1 MQSAHAGKMPS
12 IDRNETATDALISN
26 ITRSSEMNDTAPF
39 ALVADDDPLIRMT
52 ACDILS
58 DAGYRCHE
66 AATAEQALEI
76 LAEHGAHIRLL
87 FSDVQMPP
95 GSLTGFDLARQCA
108 GDWPEIGI
116 LIASGGTAPGP
127 DDLPPGAEFITKTF
141 SADVVHD
148 HLRKILP
155 NGEQPEQLRTA
166 VHFR

>member
-1 MQSAHAGKMPS
+1 
-12 IDRNETATDALISN
+12 
-26 ITRSSEMNDTAPF
+26 MNNTAPF
-39 ALVADDDPLIRMT
+39 ALVADDDPMIRM
-52 ACDILS
+52 AAGDILS

-87 FSDVQMPP
+87 LSDVQMPP
-95 GSLTGFDLARQCA
+95 GALTGFDLARQCA
-108 GDWPEIGI
+108 RDWPQIGI

-127 DDLPPGAEFITKTF
+127 GDLPPGAEFITKPF

-155 NGEQPEQLRTA
+155 NAEQPEQLRTA
-166 VHFR
+166 VHSR